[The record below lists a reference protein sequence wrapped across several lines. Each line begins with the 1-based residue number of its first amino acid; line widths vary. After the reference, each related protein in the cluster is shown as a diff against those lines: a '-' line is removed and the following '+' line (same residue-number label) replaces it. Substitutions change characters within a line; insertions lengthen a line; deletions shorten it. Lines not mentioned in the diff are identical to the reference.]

1 MVIIDGE
8 FEKEFN
14 RAYGEGTFY
23 VAGNHK
29 GYGYGYVYG
38 CGSASGCN
46 SPGCGF

>member
-14 RAYGEGTFY
+14 RAYGEGRFY

-29 GYGYGYVYG
+29 GDS
-38 CGSASGCN
+38 CGGASGCD
-46 SPGCGF
+46 SPGGGF

>member
-14 RAYGEGTFY
+14 RAYGEGRFY

-29 GYGYGYVYG
+29 GDG
-38 CGSASGCN
+38 CGGASGCD